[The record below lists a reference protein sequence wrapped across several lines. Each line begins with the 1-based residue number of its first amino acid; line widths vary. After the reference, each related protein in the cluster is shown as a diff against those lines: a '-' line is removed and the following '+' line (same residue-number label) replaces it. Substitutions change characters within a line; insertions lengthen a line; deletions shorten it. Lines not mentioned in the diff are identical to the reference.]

1 LDDPSVKGE
10 ARGHQRDKLPRMTND
25 ASSKRARLL
34 DETRA
39 MLALARHKQPT
50 MQTAEKKQ
58 KYAGIIAVL
67 EEIELIIL
75 NADDDNE
82 IEIAAQQL
90 GVALERL
97 GIAD

>member
-10 ARGHQRDKLPRMTND
+10 ARGHQRDKLPIMTNE

-39 MLALARHKQPT
+39 MLAMARRMQPT

-58 KYAGIIAVL
+58 KYVGIIAVL

-82 IEIAAQQL
+82 SRSRPNN
-90 GVALERL
+90 LEL
-97 GIAD
+97 PSSVWG